1 MNPKWTDAAGYESY
15 VGRWSRVIAPSFLQ
29 WLGAPSGSR
38 WLDVGC
44 GTGALA
50 SAIIANS
57 RPASLT
63 CLDNSQPYLLHATD
77 RLSDE
82 LVAFDTGDATA
93 LPYPDGSFDVVVSG
107 LLINFVDWDVCVAE
121 QRRVAVANGLVGAYV
136 WDYAGEYELI
146 RYFWDAAK
154 EVDPLAVAHDPGL
167 RFPVCRTEALS
178 ELFAR
183 HRLRTIRSARLF
195 ATATFLNFDE
205 YWQALDVRQGSLAE
219 YLASIDAMTRGAVRA
234 RLEAMVPRH
243 PTGALQLKLS
253 AIAVVGM
260 R

>member
-1 MNPKWTDAAGYESY
+1 MSPKWTDAVGYESY

-63 CLDNSQPYLLHATD
+63 CLDNSQAYLLHATD

-82 LVAFDTGDATA
+82 LVAFDTGDAAA
-93 LPYPDGSFDVVVSG
+93 LPYPEGSFDVVVSG
-107 LLINFVDWDVCVAE
+107 LLLNFVDAGACVAE
-121 QRRVAVANGLVGAYV
+121 QRRVAAANGLVGAYV
-136 WDYAGEYELI
+136 WDYGGEYELV
-146 RYFWDAAK
+146 RCFWDSARDVDSNAA
-154 EVDPLAVAHDPGL
+154 EHDPGL
-167 RFPVCRTEALS
+167 RFPLCRTEALS
-178 ELFAR
+178 GLFSAS
-183 HRLRTIRSARLF
+183 RLRNVRSARLI
-195 ATATFLNFDE
+195 ATATFLDFDE

-219 YLASIDAMTRGAVRA
+219 YLSSIDEATRRAVRA
-234 RLEAMVPRH
+234 RLEERVPRQ
-243 PTGALQLKLS
+243 PTGGLQLKLS

-260 R
+260 C